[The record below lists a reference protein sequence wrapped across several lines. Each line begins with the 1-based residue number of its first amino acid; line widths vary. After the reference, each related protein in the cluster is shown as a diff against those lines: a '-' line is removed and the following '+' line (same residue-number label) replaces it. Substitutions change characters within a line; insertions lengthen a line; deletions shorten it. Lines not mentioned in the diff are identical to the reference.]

1 MSQSGGAKKAPRGG
15 TVEGNT
21 IPTSWCVKT
30 KRRYT
35 NRSPLLPSQNK
46 YLSLGS
52 STRFFLGGER
62 LVSGFQSEQ
71 SSPFSFFLAF
81 TLSSPFSPLGVA
93 GESKNRIMTLFLNS
107 LCLSQTQDFGGE
119 RSEGQGLGQPHPSPN
134 KCAFTHKCTYSV
146 HMWVQ
151 AQAHAWGQKDI
162 STYQCVYTDVYTDM
176 KHTEIHT

>member
-119 RSEGQGLGQPHPSPN
+119 RSEGQGLGQPHPLPTNAHLHTNAHTVCTCGCKLKLTHGDRKTSPHTN
-134 KCAFTHKCTYSV
+134 VYIQMCT
-146 HMWVQ
+146 Q
-151 AQAHAWGQKDI
+151 
-162 STYQCVYTDVYTDM
+162 T
-176 KHTEIHT
+176 